1 MNAPVNQ
8 ISEMTQGV
16 SQRAHALWQKRPGLL
31 RGRNLWIVGAIVV
44 ALALWLM
51 FKGGGDTTPYRTA
64 DVDRGAITRSVSAT
78 GTLQPVVSANVGSTV
93 SGPVRTVEADFN
105 SQVTVGQVLARLD
118 PAPFQQR
125 VVQMQASLAQAQ
137 AQYATANADYQ
148 RYVTLNNAGFASQQ
162 LMQQQRAARDTA
174 AAAVSGARANL
185 ASAQT
190 DLDRSVIRSPIN
202 GVVVDRQVN
211 VGQSVAASF
220 QAATLFTIAQDLSHL
235 QANITVDE
243 ADIGDVRQGQDVE
256 FTVDAFPDREFEGAV
271 TQVRQQGVSDQ
282 GVVSYT
288 VVVSADNPDHTL
300 LPGMTA
306 NANIVIERQNNVL
319 RAPNTALRF
328 RPNDPDLQK
337 QQQELMAQGRQ
348 SGQGAGAQAGA
359 GQGAGRGQWL
369 GRQGQAGAG
378 GRSQMMVQRMTER
391 LQLTPA
397 QQRTLQTALQS
408 GEQAAPPLGDDATQ
422 ADRRAATRHL
432 MDQALAALEPSLTAQ
447 QKQVLQQS
455 RAGGQRQEIRN
466 AAIVWVLRD
475 GQTRPSP
482 VRVETGIADDTYT
495 LILSG
500 LNVGDHVVIGGGPPA
515 KAQAQ
520 TRSPFGGA
528 GGGRSGG
535 ARIRGG

>member
-8 ISEMTQGV
+8 MSEMTQGV
-16 SQRAHALWQKRPGLL
+16 SKRAQALWKKRPGLL
-31 RGRNLWIVGAIVV
+31 RGRNLWIAGAIVV
-44 ALALWLM
+44 AIIAWFML
-51 FKGGGDTTPYRTA
+51 KGDGNTAPYRTA

-93 SGPVRTVEADFN
+93 SGPVKTVEVDFN

-174 AAAVSGARANL
+174 AAAVAGARANL

-243 ADIGDVRQGQDVE
+243 ADIGDVRQGQDVD
-256 FTVDAFPDREFEGAV
+256 FTVDAFPDREFQGTV

-319 RAPNTALRF
+319 RVPNTALRF

-337 QQQELMAQGRQ
+337 QQQDLLAQGRQ
-348 SGQGAGAQAGA
+348 GQQGAAAQAGG
-359 GQGAGRGQWL
+359 GQGQGRGQWA
-369 GRQGQAGAG
+369 GRQGQGG
-378 GRSQMMVQRMTER
+378 GRGQMMVQRMTER

-397 QQRTLQTALQS
+397 QQTTLQNALQS
-408 GEQAAPPLGDDATQ
+408 AQQAAPPLGEDASPT
-422 ADRRAATRHL
+422 DRRAAMRHV
-432 MDQALAALEPSLTAQ
+432 MDSAITALEPSLSAQ
-447 QKQVLQQS
+447 QKQLLQQS
-455 RAGGQRQEIRN
+455 RSGGQRQETRN
-466 AAIVWVLRD
+466 TAVVWVLRD
-475 GQTRPSP
+475 GQTKPTP

-495 LILSG
+495 LVYSG

-515 KAQAQ
+515 KTQ
-520 TRSPFGGA
+520 TAPGRSPFGGPG
-528 GGGRSGG
+528 GGGRGG
-535 ARIRGG
+535 RVRGG